1 MIKNVCSVYEGRID
15 IRIVMEA
22 TMSERLIRTEMLIGI
37 ESIDKLKNTKVAI
50 FGVGGVGTY
59 VAEGLIRA
67 GVGRFLLVDDD
78 TICES
83 NLNRQLHATMQTIG
97 RSKVETMKERML
109 LINPEA
115 DIEIK
120 QSFILYNNI
129 DEVVSSDVDYMVDAL
144 DTVTAKIALVLK
156 SKELSVPLISAMGTG
171 NKFEP
176 TMLKVSDIYKTNVCP
191 LCKVMRKEL
200 KARGIKKLKVV
211 YSEEIPTKPL
221 FQPQSKVDTKVD
233 GVLVS
238 EPDMHAKRATP
249 GSMSFVPS
257 VAGMI
262 IASEVVKD
270 VIGR

>member
-1 MIKNVCSVYEGRID
+1 MSVRLHDRIE
-15 IRIVMEA
+15 IVMEA
-22 TMSERLIRTEMLIGI
+22 TMTERLIRTEMLIGA
-37 ESIDKLKNTKVAI
+37 ESIEKLKNTKVAI

-109 LINPEA
+109 SINPDA

-120 QSFILYNNI
+120 QSFILYDNI
-129 DEVVSSDVDYMVDAL
+129 DEVVPSDLDYMVDAL
-144 DTVTAKIALVLK
+144 DTVTAKIALALK

-200 KARGIKKLKVV
+200 KTRGIKKLKVV
-211 YSEEIPTKPL
+211 YSEELPTKPL
-221 FQPQSKVDTKVD
+221 FQPQEIADANLDGDQASKHDVHT
-233 GVLVS
+233 
-238 EPDMHAKRATP
+238 KRAIP

-262 IASEVVKD
+262 TLSPFSM
-270 VIGR
+270 